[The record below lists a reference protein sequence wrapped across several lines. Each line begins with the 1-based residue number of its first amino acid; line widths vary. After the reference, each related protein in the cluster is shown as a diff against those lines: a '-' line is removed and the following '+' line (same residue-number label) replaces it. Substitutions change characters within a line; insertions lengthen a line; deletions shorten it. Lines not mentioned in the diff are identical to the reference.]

1 VTGLRRVG
9 GAVAFEL
16 AGPEG
21 QPHGYLSNRSRAL
34 REVAQRHGA
43 LLRPLGDTLYA
54 LPPACTTDEELETLA
69 VAFEAMVDS
78 GL

>member
-1 VTGLRRVG
+1 M
-9 GAVAFEL
+9 AFEL

-34 REVAQRHGA
+34 REVALRHGA

-54 LPPACTTDEELETLA
+54 LPPACPTDEELGTLA
-69 VAFEAMVDS
+69 VAFGAMVAS